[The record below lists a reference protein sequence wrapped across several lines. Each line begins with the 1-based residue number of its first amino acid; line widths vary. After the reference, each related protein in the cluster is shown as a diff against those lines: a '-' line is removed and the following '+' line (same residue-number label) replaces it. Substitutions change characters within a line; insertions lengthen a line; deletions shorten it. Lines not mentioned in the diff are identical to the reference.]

1 MENFTPL
8 SATIGGILI
17 GLAAT
22 MLLLTQGRIAGISNI
37 VGGLLETN
45 EDDRLW
51 RILFIVGLIVGSS
64 TYVFFGEN
72 TSNININP
80 FQLNDKNHM
89 FFMILGGLLVGFGS
103 QIGSGCTS
111 GHGVCGLGRFSMR
124 SLTATITFMV
134 TAGITVFVVRSL
146 TGA

>member
-8 SATIGGILI
+8 SATIGGVLI

-51 RILFIVGLIVGSS
+51 RILFIVGLILGSS

-72 TSNININP
+72 TSDINMNP
-80 FQLNDKNHM
+80 FQLNDNNHM

>member
-37 VGGLLETN
+37 VGDLLETN

-51 RILFIVGLIVGSS
+51 RILFIAGLIVGSS
-64 TYVFFGEN
+64 IYVFFGEN
-72 TSNININP
+72 ISDINMNP

-134 TAGITVFVVRSL
+134 TAGITVLVVRSL

>member
-37 VGGLLETN
+37 VGDLLETN

-51 RILFIVGLIVGSS
+51 RILFIAGLILGSS
-64 TYVFFGEN
+64 IYVFFGEN
-72 TSNININP
+72 ISDINMNP

>member
-37 VGGLLETN
+37 VGDLLETN

-51 RILFIVGLIVGSS
+51 RILFIAGLIVGSS

-72 TSNININP
+72 ISDINMNP

-134 TAGITVFVVRSL
+134 TAGITVLVVRSL

>member
-51 RILFIVGLIVGSS
+51 RILFIVGLILGSS

-146 TGA
+146 SGA

>member
-51 RILFIVGLIVGSS
+51 RILFIVGLILGSS

-72 TSNININP
+72 TSDINMNP

>member
-72 TSNININP
+72 TSDININP

>member
-37 VGGLLETN
+37 VGDLLETN

-51 RILFIVGLIVGSS
+51 RILFIAGLIVGSS
-64 TYVFFGEN
+64 TYVFFTEN
-72 TSNININP
+72 TSDINMNP

>member
-8 SATIGGILI
+8 SATIGGVLI

-124 SLTATITFMV
+124 SITATITFMV

>member
-1 MENFTPL
+1 MENFTPQ

-22 MLLLTQGRIAGISNI
+22 VLLLTQGRIAGISNI

-45 EDDRLW
+45 ENDRLW
-51 RILFIVGLIVGSS
+51 RILFIIGLIVGSS

-72 TSNININP
+72 TSDINMNP

-146 TGA
+146 TEA

>member
-37 VGGLLETN
+37 VGDLLETN

-51 RILFIVGLIVGSS
+51 RILFIAGLILGSS

-72 TSNININP
+72 ISDINMNP

>member
-37 VGGLLETN
+37 VGDLLETN

-51 RILFIVGLIVGSS
+51 RILFIIGLILGSS
-64 TYVFFGEN
+64 IYVFFGEN
-72 TSNININP
+72 ISDINMNP

-134 TAGITVFVVRSL
+134 TAFITVFVVRSL